1 MAMNVQ
7 RATPQKLVA
16 LGELADR
23 AFRPQLPPGSGMPKE
38 YARLFHPDNAENLYY
53 VADDQG
59 TPISMVATYPCE
71 LVVGPAKLSAIA
83 IGSVGTLADYRGRG
97 HATEIL
103 NNIVEAV
110 RSEYALMLVSGAR
123 PLYDRLGCVPFGQ
136 LLKAAW
142 VIDDH
147 DLQHEAAVVEEVS
160 DMASVAHALHRVYV
174 QESCRYR
181 RTLEEMIS
189 FLESI
194 SAPRYRSRSQATRVF
209 SIEVQGEIAGYA
221 VATPSRDGTR
231 VEVLEWAG
239 TRSHVVSLVERATRR
254 MGASLVELRLQPEDV
269 SLRAALINRGISLEP
284 VPNQGTL
291 SILDLGRLVTESS
304 PLITER
310 FGSPLSVVSEESGEL
325 GLAWSEPETR
335 LHELPLPSHCDRRT
349 LATWLYTPSGLNLP
363 LPDTAGLN
371 FV

>member
-1 MAMNVQ
+1 MVMQVQ
-7 RATPQKLVA
+7 RATRQELLA

-23 AFRPQLPPGSGMPKE
+23 VFRPQLPPGTGMPKE

-53 VADDQG
+53 VADDQR

-83 IGSVGTLADYRGRG
+83 IGSVSTLADYRGRG

-103 NNIVEAV
+103 NNIVEDV
-110 RSEYALMLVSGAR
+110 RSEYALMLVSGTR

-142 VIDDH
+142 AVDDNR
-147 DLQHEAAVVEEVS
+147 LRHEAAVVEEIS
-160 DMASVAHALHRVYV
+160 DIAGEAQALHRVYV
-174 QESCRYR
+174 QEICRYR

-189 FLESI
+189 FLEST
-194 SAPRYRSRSQATRVF
+194 SAPRYRSRSQPTRVF

-239 TRSHVVSLVERATRR
+239 TRSHVVSLVERATRL

-269 SLRAALINRGISLEP
+269 SLRAALINRGISLLP

-291 SILDLGRLVTESS
+291 SILDLGRLVTQTN
-304 PLITER
+304 PLIVER
-310 FGSPLSVVSEESGEL
+310 FGTPLSVASEESGVL
-325 GLAWSEPETR
+325 GLAWSEPGTQLYEP
-335 LHELPLPSHCDRRT
+335 PLPSHFDRRT

-363 LPDTAGLN
+363 LPDTSGLN